1 MIVIAVTDNR
11 NGILFHERRQSS
23 DRDLRKRI
31 LERAKDTR
39 LWVSPYTRRQFT
51 EETDRIRE
59 AKQPLSKAG
68 QGELCFL
75 EEPISEFPE
84 DMEALILYRWN
95 RDYPADVWLPPVPE
109 GWHLIRTEDFQGYSH
124 GKLTEEVYEK
134 CENE

>member
-11 NGILFHERRQSS
+11 NGMLFHERRQSS
-23 DRDLRKRI
+23 DRELRRRI
-31 LERAKDTR
+31 LERAKDTW

-59 AKQPLSKAG
+59 AVQPLLQAG
-68 QGELCFL
+68 TGEFCFL
-75 EEPISEFPE
+75 EEPVSGFPE
-84 DMEALILYRWN
+84 TMEALILYRWN
-95 RDYPADVWLPPVPE
+95 RDYPADVWLPPVPG

-124 GKLTEEVYEK
+124 GKLTEEVYIQ